1 MKHSFKKTLNF
12 ICIGGFT
19 LANLCSCSL
28 FGSKD
33 DTPFDQKLV
42 SYLKKDLPVV
52 NVSSEKYAAY
62 FDFSGAMTAC
72 NDIQTGTVFNGLCQK
87 ITGNAENFDI
97 FKMGNSEISPID
109 GDVRPAQVF
118 AQLKNANSRQEF
130 YAPIENTLKK
140 ITDEGRSALL
150 VTDFEEYTKQGQI
163 YTHAYATPY
172 FKKWLA
178 SGGDITFFVTDYMEG
193 NLAKHLY
200 YVVFDYN
207 QHGLLRLVE
216 DGLQGLPE
224 NYERFTLATNSYPL
238 TPSYLSASK
247 GGTFHDASGDDII
260 SQSVEDGSP
269 DGFFMVDSLRA
280 ESYVF
285 GSNWEDIVENASY
298 QTVSNGIDKDEVFTH
313 LFRNVYVDLTHSDSY
328 KINSLA
334 VRVTDIQEDFDKFW
348 GYYQA
353 INNKPKIAKEAGET
367 YLDFE
372 GHEEG
377 EQYYDEN
384 GNLLQEWDYSKSKGN
399 IFDIQD
405 MLDFDNDLFL
415 ESYKQ
420 DPAHAELGIYF
431 HKGFNGTILQ
441 QKDASDLLRIDI
453 VVAKAEICP
462 LTQIERL
469 FYWPGND
476 CLSASIKSVLQ
487 DMKPIGK
494 PIYSYFVRIL

>member
-1 MKHSFKKTLNF
+1 
-12 ICIGGFT
+12 
-19 LANLCSCSL
+19 
-28 FGSKD
+28 
-33 DTPFDQKLV
+33 
-42 SYLKKDLPVV
+42 
-52 NVSSEKYAAY
+52 
-62 FDFSGAMTAC
+62 
-72 NDIQTGTVFNGLCQK
+72 
-87 ITGNAENFDI
+87 
-97 FKMGNSEISPID
+97 
-109 GDVRPAQVF
+109 
-118 AQLKNANSRQEF
+118 
-130 YAPIENTLKK
+130 
-140 ITDEGRSALL
+140 
-150 VTDFEEYTKQGQI
+150 
-163 YTHAYATPY
+163 
-172 FKKWLA
+172 
-178 SGGDITFFVTDYMEG
+178 
-193 NLAKHLY
+193 
-200 YVVFDYN
+200 
-207 QHGLLRLVE
+207 
-216 DGLQGLPE
+216 
-224 NYERFTLATNSYPL
+224 
-238 TPSYLSASK
+238 
-247 GGTFHDASGDDII
+247 
-260 SQSVEDGSP
+260 
-269 DGFFMVDSLRA
+269 MVDSLRA

-399 IFDIQD
+399 IFEIQD

-441 QKDASDLLRIDI
+441 QKDPSDLLRIDI

-462 LTQIERL
+462 LTQIEHL